1 MEKQPQSVTTTLIAF
16 LAFFFF
22 ITFPYNCTQKKKEN
36 TLNSSA
42 KVDSVFY
49 WLDEIKKNQIT
60 PAQSETFYTKAY
72 KKANDCPIDSLKI
85 KYFSKMQWIFMKL
98 NDSVKFR
105 KLNKEFKELTISFKD
120 SSRLAGSYWDLA
132 AFYKK
137 NGIPDSAYYAFG
149 AAEKLYAKLKDTLK
163 QGKMFVKLAGIQAD
177 TRDYTGSESNLIK
190 AIGIFK
196 LLNND
201 LQLFHAYVSYGS
213 VLNGLNRTQEA
224 LNDYNKALLHLS
236 KVPTNDSELRLG
248 VLNDMGVVYQDIG
261 DHEKALPFF
270 KEVLEYKEL
279 KNNDI
284 DFYATCLNNY
294 AYSKFKGGDNLEVE
308 NMLKEAID
316 IRDSLNLPRRSAVS
330 HHDLAEFY
338 LYQKDTTKALNH
350 ALKSLEYA
358 KMSSNN
364 KRHLMTLNLLSSIN
378 PKNALAY
385 HKEYI
390 SLSKRLTQEERKVR
404 NKFARIEFET
414 EEVIAENQLLSR
426 QRLIW
431 IGIAIALML
440 LTAAAITIFLQRA
453 KNQKLKLQQ
462 QQQEANQEIF
472 ELMLQEKQKVEE
484 GKQAVQK
491 RISEEL
497 HDSVVGQ
504 MHSIR
509 MMLLGLNKKADDTAI
524 ALRQNAIEKLNDI
537 QEEVRTISHELNDAA
552 YQKIHNFIHSVEELL
567 YNFQESSGITTSLE
581 YKEELSWDALN
592 GDIKIN
598 LYRVIQESLQN
609 SAKHAKAKSIS
620 LSLDADMD
628 LIYAVIVD
636 DGVGFDPKKAKQG
649 IGLKNI
655 KSRIEKINGAFS
667 IDSIPMEGTTVK
679 LQIPHHLNPS

>member
-1 MEKQPQSVTTTLIAF
+1 
-16 LAFFFF
+16 
-22 ITFPYNCTQKKKEN
+22 
-36 TLNSSA
+36 
-42 KVDSVFY
+42 
-49 WLDEIKKNQIT
+49 
-60 PAQSETFYTKAY
+60 
-72 KKANDCPIDSLKI
+72 
-85 KYFSKMQWIFMKL
+85 
-98 NDSVKFR
+98 
-105 KLNKEFKELTISFKD
+105 
-120 SSRLAGSYWDLA
+120 
-132 AFYKK
+132 
-137 NGIPDSAYYAFG
+137 
-149 AAEKLYAKLKDTLK
+149 
-163 QGKMFVKLAGIQAD
+163 
-177 TRDYTGSESNLIK
+177 
-190 AIGIFK
+190 
-196 LLNND
+196 
-201 LQLFHAYVSYGS
+201 
-213 VLNGLNRTQEA
+213 
-224 LNDYNKALLHLS
+224 
-236 KVPTNDSELRLG
+236 
-248 VLNDMGVVYQDIG
+248 
-261 DHEKALPFF
+261 
-270 KEVLEYKEL
+270 
-279 KNNDI
+279 
-284 DFYATCLNNY
+284 
-294 AYSKFKGGDNLEVE
+294 
-308 NMLKEAID
+308 
-316 IRDSLNLPRRSAVS
+316 
-330 HHDLAEFY
+330 
-338 LYQKDTTKALNH
+338 
-350 ALKSLEYA
+350 
-358 KMSSNN
+358 
-364 KRHLMTLNLLSSIN
+364 
-378 PKNALAY
+378 
-385 HKEYI
+385 
-390 SLSKRLTQEERKVR
+390 
-404 NKFARIEFET
+404 
-414 EEVIAENQLLSR
+414 
-426 QRLIW
+426 
-431 IGIAIALML
+431 ML
-440 LTAAAITIFLQRA
+440 LTAAAIIIFLQRA

-620 LSLDADMD
+620 LYLDADMD

-655 KSRIEKINGAFS
+655 KSRIEKVNGAFS